1 MTLSEFYILMYG
13 KYTLKKQGI
22 NVWSMTYYETFFML
36 HSHALSNGF
45 QNSLLL

>member
-1 MTLSEFYILMYG
+1 MYG

-22 NVWSMTYYETFFML
+22 TVWSMTYYDTFLML

-45 QNSLLL
+45 QWYSASILNGID